1 MLERDRIILQIGQRN
16 IKGENSGGRKMV
28 LENGK
33 RLRIL
38 TGNANPKLAE
48 EIAAYLGLSVGETFV
63 GRFNNGE
70 TQVMIDESVR
80 GANVFIVQP
89 TCQPVN
95 DTLMEL
101 LIMVDAVRRA
111 SATQI
116 TAVIPY
122 YGYARQDRKTRGR
135 EPISA
140 KLVAN
145 LLTTAGVTRVV
156 TMDLHAGQIQG
167 FFDIPVD
174 HLLGV
179 PILSDYISAKQM
191 DDLVVVSPDLG
202 GVSRARQL
210 ADRLHAPIA
219 IIEKRRP
226 APGVAEVMNL
236 IGNVEGKTA
245 VIIDDIVDTAG
256 SLTEGAKALDKYG
269 AKEVYACCTHAVLS
283 DPAIA
288 RVEASNIKELI
299 VTNTIPLPP
308 EKCSPKIKVLSVA
321 PLFGEAII
329 RIFGDLSVSKLF
341 DA

>member
-1 MLERDRIILQIGQRN
+1 
-16 IKGENSGGRKMV
+16 MV
-28 LENGK
+28 LDNGK
-33 RLRIL
+33 RLRIF
-38 TGNANPKLAE
+38 TGNANPALAE
-48 EIAAYLGLSVGETFV
+48 EIAAYLGLAVGDASV

-70 TQVMIDESVR
+70 TQVMIEESVR
-80 GANVFIVQP
+80 GTNVFIVQP
-89 TCQPVN
+89 TCNPVN
-95 DTLMEL
+95 DTIMEL
-101 LIMVDAVRRA
+101 LIMVDAVKRA
-111 SATQI
+111 SAAHI

-174 HLLGV
+174 HLIGV
-179 PILSDYISAKQM
+179 PILADYITSKQL

-202 GVSRARQL
+202 GVTRARQL

-226 APGVAEVMNL
+226 MPGVAEVMNL
-236 IGNVEGKTA
+236 IGTVEGKTA

-256 SLTEGAKALDKYG
+256 SLTEGAKALSRYG
-269 AKEVYACCTHAVLS
+269 AKDVYACCTHAVLS
-283 DPAIA
+283 PPALE

-308 EKCSPKIKVLSVA
+308 EKHTPKIKVLSVA

-341 DA
+341 DD

>member
-1 MLERDRIILQIGQRN
+1 
-16 IKGENSGGRKMV
+16 MV
-28 LENGK
+28 LDNGK

-38 TGNANPKLAE
+38 TGNANPELAE
-48 EIAAYLGLSVGETFV
+48 EIAAYLGLEVGDASV

-70 TQVMIDESVR
+70 TQVMIEESVR
-80 GANVFIVQP
+80 GTNVFIVQP
-89 TCQPVN
+89 TCDPVN
-95 DTLMEL
+95 DSIMEL
-101 LIMVDAVRRA
+101 LIMADAVKRA
-111 SATQI
+111 SAAHI

-145 LLTTAGVTRVV
+145 LLTTAGITRVV

-174 HLLGV
+174 HLIGV
-179 PILSDYISAKQM
+179 PILSDYITSKQLE
-191 DDLVVVSPDLG
+191 DLVVVSPDLG
-202 GVSRARQL
+202 GVTRARQL
-210 ADRLHAPIA
+210 ADRLHSPIA

-226 APGVAEVMNL
+226 MPGVAEVMSL

-256 SLTEGAKALDKYG
+256 SLTEGAKALAKYG
-269 AKEVYACCTHAVLS
+269 AGDVYACCTHAVLS
-283 DPAIA
+283 PPA
-288 RVEASNIKELI
+288 VERIENSNIKELI
-299 VTNTIPLPP
+299 ITNTIPLTSD
-308 EKCSPKIKVLSVA
+308 KLSPKIKVLSVA
-321 PLFGEAII
+321 PIFGEAII

-341 DA
+341 VD